1 MAAILKVENVTK
13 KFGGLTAV
21 NNVSFEMEE
30 GMILGIIGPNGA
42 GKTTLFNCVCGLL
55 DITSG
60 KVYLDGEDVTGLPPF
75 KMAEKGIARAFQ
87 VVKPFGS
94 MTALQNVMVGA
105 FCRTNDFAEAEKIAH
120 EALKKVFLDDR
131 ANVKANYLNLGQRKR
146 LEIAKSLATQPK
158 LLLLDEVMAG
168 LTPPEVKEMIEVV
181 RGINQSGITLMI
193 IEHIMDVV
201 MSLSDHIIVI
211 NFGSKIAEGTPEEV
225 AHNPQVQ
232 EAYFGVEVEE
242 GGEGEGGT
250 ENA

>member
-1 MAAILKVENVTK
+1 MAQILKVDHVTK

-21 NNVSFEMEE
+21 NDVSFEMEE

-42 GKTTLFNCVCGLL
+42 GKTTLFNCICGLL
-55 DITSG
+55 DITEG
-60 KVYLDGEDVTGLPPF
+60 KVYLDGEDITGLPPY

-105 FCRTNDFAEAEKIAH
+105 FCRTNDFAEAEKIAM

-131 ANVKANYLNLGQRKR
+131 AYVKASYLNLGQRKR

-181 RGINQSGITLMI
+181 RGINKGGVTLMI

-225 AHNPQVQ
+225 AHNQQVQ
-232 EAYFGVEVEE
+232 EAYFGVEVEDEEE
-242 GGEGEGGT
+242 GGDGY
-250 ENA
+250 A